1 MACPKCHQTSGN
13 SWSQCEGACPM
24 PMSPHYQN
32 TLYVDGVPHT
42 VVREI
47 PRTMAD
53 HGFQRIVLA
62 KDGVPCRQ
70 VSVPAQWYER
80 RKTGTIVTGGC
91 TYSFRA
97 GGGQ

>member
-1 MACPKCHQTSGN
+1 MT
-13 SWSQCEGACPM
+13 
-24 PMSPHYQN
+24 

-53 HGFQRIVLA
+53 HSFQRIVLA

-70 VSVPAQWYER
+70 VSVPAQWYEER
-80 RKTGTIVTGGC
+80 WTGVVTTSGARL
-91 TYSFRA
+91 SWSA
-97 GGGQ
+97 DL

>member
-1 MACPKCHQTSGN
+1 MT
-13 SWSQCEGACPM
+13 
-24 PMSPHYQN
+24 

-53 HGFQRIVLA
+53 HGFQRIELA
-62 KDGVPCRQ
+62 KEDGVPCRQ

-80 RKTGTIVTGGC
+80 RMCVGVITGGC
-91 TYSFRA
+91 HLSFRA
-97 GGGQ
+97 GGVQ

>member
-1 MACPKCHQTSGN
+1 MT
-13 SWSQCEGACPM
+13 
-24 PMSPHYQN
+24 

-53 HGFQRIVLA
+53 HSFQRIVLA

-70 VSVPAQWYER
+70 VSVPAQWYGR
-80 RKTGTIVTGGC
+80 RKPGTIVTGGC
-91 TYSFRA
+91 TYSFHA

>member
-1 MACPKCHQTSGN
+1 MT
-13 SWSQCEGACPM
+13 
-24 PMSPHYQN
+24 

-70 VSVPAQWYER
+70 VSVPAGWYER
-80 RKTGTIVTGGC
+80 RMRAGVITGGC
-91 TYSFRA
+91 HLSFHA

>member
-1 MACPKCHQTSGN
+1 
-13 SWSQCEGACPM
+13 
-24 PMSPHYQN
+24 MS

-53 HGFQRIVLA
+53 HGFRRIVLA
-62 KDGVPCRQ
+62 KKDGVPCMQ

-80 RKTGTIVTGGC
+80 RKPEPIVTGGC

>member
-1 MACPKCHQTSGN
+1 MT
-13 SWSQCEGACPM
+13 
-24 PMSPHYQN
+24 

-47 PRTMAD
+47 PRTTAD

-80 RKTGTIVTGGC
+80 RKPGTIVTGGARL
-91 TYSFRA
+91 SWSA
-97 GGGQ
+97 DL

>member
-1 MACPKCHQTSGN
+1 MT
-13 SWSQCEGACPM
+13 
-24 PMSPHYQN
+24 

-53 HGFQRIVLA
+53 HSFQRIVLA

-70 VSVPAQWYER
+70 VSVPAQWYEER
-80 RKTGTIVTGGC
+80 RKMVATTGGARL
-91 TYSFRA
+91 SWSA
-97 GGGQ
+97 DL

>member
-1 MACPKCHQTSGN
+1 MT
-13 SWSQCEGACPM
+13 
-24 PMSPHYQN
+24 

-70 VSVPAQWYER
+70 VSVPAQWYGER
-80 RKTGTIVTGGC
+80 WKMVVTTGGARL
-91 TYSFRA
+91 SWSA
-97 GGGQ
+97 DL

>member
-1 MACPKCHQTSGN
+1 MT
-13 SWSQCEGACPM
+13 
-24 PMSPHYQN
+24 

-47 PRTMAD
+47 HRTMAD

-62 KDGVPCRQ
+62 KEDGVPYMQ
-70 VSVPAQWYER
+70 ISVPAQWYQR
-80 RKTGTIVTGGC
+80 RMRAGVITGGSHL
-91 TYSFRA
+91 SFRA

>member
-1 MACPKCHQTSGN
+1 MT
-13 SWSQCEGACPM
+13 
-24 PMSPHYQN
+24 

-53 HGFQRIVLA
+53 HSFQRIVLA

-80 RKTGTIVTGGC
+80 RKPGTVATGGC